1 MELNRKNMTKIFFL
15 AAVIILFYLCFKH
28 MDVVFGFL
36 GWVFNVLTPFLIAGC
51 IIFLLNVPLK
61 AIERHLFRPKNGK
74 PVSKFKE
81 KARRPIAITLS
92 IAIFFAIIA
101 AFLMIIIPEIAKSLS
116 AIAEKIPSW
125 IEVIKE
131 WFNELSKRDDII
143 GETVRNIDID
153 WNEVGKIATDFLQN
167 NSVSL
172 VGSAIGFITSVLQFA
187 LNFFL
192 GFVLA
197 VYVLAKKEKIAS
209 DCKKLIYSILPM
221 KKADFICELGS
232 LTNKSFYNSITG
244 QMIECLI
251 IGSLTALGMTIMG
264 FPYAALGGV
273 VVAIMSWIP
282 MFGIYIGTGIVGVLL
297 LTNDPMQTLWFVIY
311 MIILQQIEGNLIFP
325 RVVGSKIGLPPII
338 LISAIILFSNFFGI
352 IGLLVCGPVTFVI
365 YTMLRRFV
373 YKRIEQRKIPKH
385 KYEIVTDPFE
395 KDDEIDKIQH
405 ELDKQI
411 HAAEAASEEAERSEE
426 TADSKTDE
434 MPLETEDDPEK
445 QSSDNEPEYEK
456 NIRTKTI

>member
-1 MELNRKNMTKIFFL
+1 MTKIFFL
-15 AAVIILFYLCFKH
+15 CAAVILFYLGFKH
-28 MDVVFGFL
+28 MDVVFRFINWL
-36 GWVFNVLTPFLIAGC
+36 FNILTPFLIAGC
-51 IIFLLNVPLK
+51 IVFLLNVPLK

-92 IAIFFAIIA
+92 IAIFIAIIS
-101 AFLMIIIPEIAKSLS
+101 AFLMIIIPEIAKSLT

-131 WFNELSKRDDII
+131 WFEELSKRDDII
-143 GETVRNIDID
+143 GQTVKSIDID
-153 WNEVGKIATDFLQN
+153 WNDVGKKATDFLQN

-172 VGSAIGFITSVLQFA
+172 VGSAIGIITSIFQLA

-197 VYVLAKKEKIAS
+197 VYVLAKKEKISS
-209 DCKKLIYSILPM
+209 DCKKLVYSFLPV

-325 RVVGSKIGLPPII
+325 RVVGSKIGLPPIV
-338 LISAIILFSNFFGI
+338 LISAIILFGNFFGI

-365 YTMLRRFV
+365 YTMVRRFV
-373 YKRIEQRKIPKH
+373 YRRIEKRKIPKH
-385 KYEIVTDPFE
+385 KYEVVDDPFDE
-395 KDDEIDKIQH
+395 DDEIDKIQH
-405 ELDKQI
+405 ELDEQI
-411 HAAEAASEEAERSEE
+411 HAAEAVSEQADLGSEN
-426 TADSKTDE
+426 TDDSGPSKE
-434 MPLETEDDPEK
+434 GG
-445 QSSDNEPEYEK
+445 SS
-456 NIRTKTI
+456 

>member
-1 MELNRKNMTKIFFL
+1 MTKIFFL
-15 AAVIILFYLCFKH
+15 CAAVILFYLGFKH
-28 MDVVFGFL
+28 MDVVFRFINWL
-36 GWVFNVLTPFLIAGC
+36 FNILTPFLIAGC
-51 IIFLLNVPLK
+51 IVFLLNVPLK

-92 IAIFFAIIA
+92 IAIFIAIIS
-101 AFLMIIIPEIAKSLS
+101 AFLMIIIPEIAKSLT

-131 WFNELSKRDDII
+131 WFEELSKRDDII
-143 GETVRNIDID
+143 GQTVKSIDID
-153 WNEVGKIATDFLQN
+153 WNDVGKKATDFLQN

-172 VGSAIGFITSVLQFA
+172 VGSAIGIITSIFQLA

-197 VYVLAKKEKIAS
+197 VYVLAKKEKISS
-209 DCKKLIYSILPM
+209 DCKKLVYSFLPV

-232 LTNKSFYNSITG
+232 LTNRSFYNSITG

-325 RVVGSKIGLPPII
+325 RVVGSKIGLPPIV
-338 LISAIILFSNFFGI
+338 LISAIILFGNFFGI

-365 YTMLRRFV
+365 YTMVRRFV
-373 YKRIEQRKIPKH
+373 YRRIEKRKIPKH
-385 KYEIVTDPFE
+385 KYEVVDDPFDE
-395 KDDEIDKIQH
+395 DDEIDKIQH
-405 ELDKQI
+405 ELDEQI
-411 HAAEAASEEAERSEE
+411 HAAEAVSEQADLGSEN
-426 TADSKTDE
+426 TDDSGPSKE
-434 MPLETEDDPEK
+434 GG
-445 QSSDNEPEYEK
+445 SS
-456 NIRTKTI
+456 